1 MFFMN
6 PLYMLILIIGF
17 ALSAITSMAVRSAFR
32 KGKKVTMA
40 NGLTGAEVA
49 QKILDSQGIR
59 DVEIVETRGLLTDHY
74 NPMTKKLV
82 LSRDVYNGRS
92 ASSAGVAA
100 HEVGHAVQ
108 HANKYFPLWLRSA
121 IVPVANIGSRF
132 GLWITILGIILG
144 VTRKSVESGAPSIG
158 YYVALVGIL
167 MFAAATVF
175 SIITVP
181 VEINASRRAVKILD
195 ELAITRTDEESA
207 SIKRVLTAAAL
218 TYVAAAAISIM
229 QLLYWIFVSGIFR
242 RN

>member
-1 MFFMN
+1 MFLMD
-6 PLYMLILIIGF
+6 PLYLVILFVGF
-17 ALSAITSMAVRSAFR
+17 VFSAITSFAVKSAFR
-32 KGKKVTMA
+32 KGKRVAMS
-40 NGLTGAEVA
+40 NGLSGAEVA

-59 DVEIVETRGLLTDHY
+59 DVEIVKTRGFLTDHY
-74 NPMTKKLV
+74 NPRSKKLV
-82 LSRDVYNGRS
+82 LSPDVYDGRT

-100 HEVGHAVQ
+100 HEVGHAIQ

-132 GLWITILGIILG
+132 GLWITILGIVLG
-144 VTRKSVESGAPSIG
+144 SAKSAVNGNLTIG
-158 YYVALVGIL
+158 YYIAVVGII

-195 ELAITRTDEESA
+195 DLSITRTEEESNTV
-207 SIKRVLTAAAL
+207 KKVLSAAAL
-218 TYVAAAAISIM
+218 TYIAAAAVSIL
-229 QLLYWIFVSGIFR
+229 QLFYWILRSGILR